1 MKKNHDLAVMH
12 WGTYRV
18 ATADGVLKSVEPVE
32 WDRNPSEIG
41 QSLVDSVDG
50 PSRVRR
56 PAVRLGYLQHGAASR
71 EGRGKEPFVEV
82 SWETALSLVAAE
94 LARVKETHGNSA
106 FYAGSYG
113 WSSAGRFH
121 HAQSQMHRFF
131 NQFGGYTGSTN
142 TYSLA
147 AAERLLPHIIGD
159 LDVLQKQHT
168 HWSVLA
174 GKCELFVAFGGLPW
188 RNAQVNGGGAND
200 HSLKYWLQEMER
212 TGTRFIN
219 VSPVKNDLS
228 SVKTAEW
235 LSLKPGS
242 DTALLLALSYV
253 LVDESRY
260 DAGFVASHTVGFDTY
275 RDYLT
280 GVRDGQAK
288 TPEWAEPLT
297 GVSAQ
302 AIRTLARE
310 MSEKHTMINIAWSL
324 QRARQGEQTFW
335 ATVALA
341 SLLGQI
347 GTPGGGLGFAYAST
361 NLAGSDRRTFSGP
374 RLPMGKN
381 AVNDHIP
388 VARLSDMLLNPGGA
402 YQFDGKNCQYPDIR
416 LVYWAGGNA
425 FHHHQDINRLVKA
438 WRQPDTVVVHEQY
451 WTAQAK
457 FADIVLPVTTSLER
471 EDIGSA
477 SNDGYMIAMRQH
489 IAPVGEARSD
499 YAIFAALAQQMDF
512 GEAFSEGRDAA
523 DWLRHIYQLSVP
535 RAQADGI
542 ELPEFD
548 DFWQQGK
555 LEYARPD
562 APQILFEDF
571 RRDPEGSPLATPS
584 GKIEL
589 FSQTVANFD
598 YEECPGFPFWYEQDF
613 REQQATRARW
623 PLHLLSSQP
632 RTRLHS
638 QYDHGS
644 VSRKTKISDREP
656 LWIHPQDAAA
666 RGITEGSIVRV
677 FNDRGAILAGVHLT
691 EDLRPGVVQMSTGA
705 WYDPQD
711 PSRPDSLD
719 KHGNPN
725 VLTEDRG
732 SSRLGQGCSAQ
743 SCWIDIERWDAPLPD
758 VTAFQPPVLRSR
770 ASDHTDK
777 TLGCHPNWP

>member
-1 MKKNHDLAVMH
+1 MKNNHDLAVMH

-18 ATADGVLKSVEPVE
+18 TTDDGVLKSVKPVE

-41 QSLVDSVDG
+41 QSLVGGVDG
-50 PSRVRR
+50 DSRIRR

-82 SWETALSLVAAE
+82 SWETALSLIAGE
-94 LARVKETHGNSA
+94 LQRVKTKHGNSA

-174 GKCELFVAFGGLPW
+174 GNCELFVAFGGLPW

-200 HSLKYWLQEMER
+200 HSLKYWLQTLEQ

-228 SVKTAEW
+228 SVKSAQW
-235 LSLKPGS
+235 LSLNPGS

-253 LVDESRY
+253 LIDESRY
-260 DAGFVASHTVGFDTY
+260 NAGFIASHTVGFDTY

-280 GVRDGQAK
+280 GAKDGKAK
-288 TPEWAEPLT
+288 TPEWAESLT
-297 GVSAQ
+297 GMSAES
-302 AIRTLARE
+302 IRALARE
-310 MSEKHTMINIAWSL
+310 MSEKRTMINIAWSL

-381 AVNDHIP
+381 LVSEHIP
-388 VARLSDMLLNPGGA
+388 VARLSDMLLNPGA
-402 YQFDGKNCQYPDIR
+402 EYQFDGKNCRYPDIR
-416 LVYWAGGNA
+416 VVYWAGGNA
-425 FHHHQDINRLVKA
+425 FHHHQDINRLINA
-438 WRQPDTVVVHEQY
+438 WRKPDTVVVHEQY

-477 SNDGYMIAMRQH
+477 SNDGFMIAMRQH
-489 IAPVGEARSD
+489 IPPFAEAKSD
-499 YAIFAALAQQMDF
+499 YEIFAELAAKMGF
-512 GEAFSEGRDAA
+512 GEEFSEGRDPAQ
-523 DWLRHIYQLSVP
+523 WLRHIYEISRP
-535 RAQADGI
+535 RAEADGI
-542 ELPEFD
+542 ELPDFE

-555 LEYARPD
+555 MEYARPD
-562 APQILFEDF
+562 TPQIFLKAF
-571 RRDPEGSPLATPS
+571 RDDPQGAPLATPS

-589 FSQTVANFD
+589 FSQTVADFD
-598 YEECPGFPFWYEQDF
+598 YEECPGFPFWFEQDAQ
-613 REQQATRARW
+613 EQQAFSARW

-638 QYDHGS
+638 QYDHGA
-644 VSRKTKISDREP
+644 VSRGTKVQDREP
-656 LWIHPQDAAA
+656 LWLHPQDADA

-677 FNDRGAILAGVHLT
+677 FNDRGAILAGVHIT

-711 PSRPDSLD
+711 PTQPDSID

-732 SSRLGQGCSAQ
+732 SSRLGQGCTAQ
-743 SCWIDIERWDAPLPD
+743 SCWIEIERWDAPLPD
-758 VTAFQPPVLRSR
+758 VTAFKPPVFV
-770 ASDHTDK
+770 AADA
-777 TLGCHPNWP
+777 

>member
-41 QSLVDSVDG
+41 QSLVGSVDG

-56 PAVRLGYLQHGAASR
+56 PAVRLGYLQHGATSR

-159 LDVLQKQHT
+159 LDMLQKQHT

-499 YAIFAALAQQMDF
+499 YAIFAALAQQMGF

-542 ELPEFD
+542 DLPEFD

-598 YEECPGFPFWYEQDF
+598 YEECPGFPFWYEQDY
-613 REQQATRARW
+613 REQQATRDRW

-656 LWIHPQDAAA
+656 LWIHPQDADA

-677 FNDRGAILAGVHLT
+677 FNGRGAILAGVHLT

-711 PSRPDSLD
+711 PSQPDSLD

-770 ASDHTDK
+770 ASDHSDK
-777 TLGCHPNWP
+777 TLG

>member
-41 QSLVDSVDG
+41 QSLVGSVDG

-159 LDVLQKQHT
+159 LDMLQKQHT

-200 HSLKYWLQEMER
+200 HSLNYWLQEMER

-253 LVDESRY
+253 VVDESRY
-260 DAGFVASHTVGFDTY
+260 DSGFVASHTVGFDTY

-499 YAIFAALAQQMDF
+499 YAIFAALAQQMGF

-542 ELPEFD
+542 DLPEFD

-598 YEECPGFPFWYEQDF
+598 YEECPGFPFWYEQDY
-613 REQQATRARW
+613 REQQATRDRW

-638 QYDHGS
+638 QYDPGS

-656 LWIHPQDAAA
+656 LWIHPQDADA

-711 PSRPDSLD
+711 PSQPDSLD

-770 ASDHTDK
+770 ASDHSDK
-777 TLGCHPNWP
+777 TLG

>member
-41 QSLVDSVDG
+41 QSLVGSVDG

-56 PAVRLGYLQHGAASR
+56 PAVRLGYLQHGATSR

-159 LDVLQKQHT
+159 LDMLQKQHT

-499 YAIFAALAQQMDF
+499 YAIFAALAQQMGF

-542 ELPEFD
+542 DLPEFD

-598 YEECPGFPFWYEQDF
+598 YEECPGFPFWYEQDY
-613 REQQATRARW
+613 REQQATRDRW

-656 LWIHPQDAAA
+656 LWIHPQDADV

-711 PSRPDSLD
+711 PSQPDSLD

-758 VTAFQPPVLRSR
+758 VTAFQPPVLRSW

-777 TLGCHPNWP
+777 TLG

>member
-1 MKKNHDLAVMH
+1 MH

-18 ATADGVLKSVEPVE
+18 TTGDGVLQSVEPVE

-41 QSLVDSVDG
+41 QSLVGVVDG
-50 PSRVRR
+50 VSRVRR

-82 SWETALSLVAAE
+82 SWETALSLMAGE
-94 LARVKETHGNSA
+94 LKRVKETHGNAA

-121 HAQSQMHRFF
+121 HAQSQLHRFF
-131 NQFGGYTGSTN
+131 NQFGGYSGSTN

-159 LDVLQKQHT
+159 LDILQKQHT

-174 GKCELFVAFGGLPW
+174 GKCELFVAFGGLPL

-200 HSLKYWLQEMER
+200 HSLQHWLHTMEQ

-228 SVKTAEW
+228 AVKTAQW

-242 DTALLLALSYV
+242 DTALLLALSQV
-253 LVDESRY
+253 LIDESRY
-260 DAGFVASHTVGFDTY
+260 DAAFVASHTTGFETF

-280 GVRDGQAK
+280 GQRDGQAK

-297 GVSAQ
+297 GVSA
-302 AIRTLARE
+302 AEIRALARE
-310 MSEKHTMINIAWSL
+310 MSSKRTMINIAWSL

-341 SLLGQI
+341 ALIGQI
-347 GTPGGGLGFAYAST
+347 GTAGGGLGFAYAST

-374 RLPMGKN
+374 RLPMGQN
-381 AVNDHIP
+381 AVKDPIP
-388 VARLSDMLLNPGGA
+388 VARLADMLLHPGEA
-402 YQFDGKNCQYPDIR
+402 YQFDGRDCHYPDIR

-425 FHHHQDINRLVKA
+425 FHHHQDLNRLIKA
-438 WRQPDTVVVHEQY
+438 WRKPDTVVVHEQY

-471 EDIGSA
+471 EDIGSS
-477 SNDGYMIAMRQH
+477 SNDGFMIAMRQH
-489 IAPVGEARSD
+489 IAPVGEAQSD
-499 YAIFAALAQQMDF
+499 YAIFAALAARLGF
-512 GEAFSEGRDAA
+512 GDTFSEGRDPAA
-523 DWLRHIYQLSVP
+523 WLRHIYQLSRP

-542 ELPEFD
+542 ELPDFD
-548 DFWQQGK
+548 AFWQQGK

-562 APQILFEDF
+562 VPQIFLKAF
-571 RRDPEGSPLATPS
+571 RDDPQGSPLTTPS

-589 FSQTVANFD
+589 FSHKVASFD
-598 YEECPGFPFWYEQDF
+598 YEECPGYPFWFEPDAQEQRD
-613 REQQATRARW
+613 TRACW

-638 QYDHGS
+638 QYDQGA
-644 VSRKTKISDREP
+644 VSRRTKIKDREP
-656 LWIHPQDAAA
+656 LWLHPLDAAP

-677 FNDRGAILAGVHLT
+677 FNDRGAILAGVHLS

-711 PSRPDSLD
+711 PAQPDSID

-743 SCWIDIERWDAPLPD
+743 SCWIEIECWTSELPE
-758 VTAFQPPVLRSR
+758 VTAFQPPEFVC
-770 ASDHTDK
+770 AQHAVK
-777 TLGCHPNWP
+777 TL

>member
-41 QSLVDSVDG
+41 QSLVGSVDG

-56 PAVRLGYLQHGAASR
+56 PAVRLGYLQHGATSR

-159 LDVLQKQHT
+159 LDMLQKQHT

-416 LVYWAGGNA
+416 V
-425 FHHHQDINRLVKA
+425 RM
-438 WRQPDTVVVHEQY
+438 T
-451 WTAQAK
+451 
-457 FADIVLPVTTSLER
+457 
-471 EDIGSA
+471 
-477 SNDGYMIAMRQH
+477 
-489 IAPVGEARSD
+489 
-499 YAIFAALAQQMDF
+499 
-512 GEAFSEGRDAA
+512 
-523 DWLRHIYQLSVP
+523 
-535 RAQADGI
+535 
-542 ELPEFD
+542 
-548 DFWQQGK
+548 K
-555 LEYARPD
+555 L
-562 APQILFEDF
+562 
-571 RRDPEGSPLATPS
+571 
-584 GKIEL
+584 
-589 FSQTVANFD
+589 
-598 YEECPGFPFWYEQDF
+598 
-613 REQQATRARW
+613 
-623 PLHLLSSQP
+623 
-632 RTRLHS
+632 
-638 QYDHGS
+638 
-644 VSRKTKISDREP
+644 
-656 LWIHPQDAAA
+656 
-666 RGITEGSIVRV
+666 
-677 FNDRGAILAGVHLT
+677 
-691 EDLRPGVVQMSTGA
+691 
-705 WYDPQD
+705 
-711 PSRPDSLD
+711 
-719 KHGNPN
+719 
-725 VLTEDRG
+725 
-732 SSRLGQGCSAQ
+732 
-743 SCWIDIERWDAPLPD
+743 
-758 VTAFQPPVLRSR
+758 
-770 ASDHTDK
+770 
-777 TLGCHPNWP
+777 

>member
-41 QSLVDSVDG
+41 QSLVGSVDG

-56 PAVRLGYLQHGAASR
+56 PAVRLGYLQHGATSR

-159 LDVLQKQHT
+159 LDMLQKQHT

-174 GKCELFVAFGGLPW
+174 GKCELVVAFGGLPW

-499 YAIFAALAQQMDF
+499 YAIFAALAQQMGF

-542 ELPEFD
+542 DLPEFD

-598 YEECPGFPFWYEQDF
+598 YEECPGFPFWYEQDY
-613 REQQATRARW
+613 REQQATRDRW

-656 LWIHPQDAAA
+656 LWIHPQDADA

-711 PSRPDSLD
+711 PSQPDSLD

-758 VTAFQPPVLRSR
+758 VTAFQPPVLRSW

-777 TLGCHPNWP
+777 TLG

>member
-18 ATADGVLKSVEPVE
+18 TTEDGALTAVAPVE

-41 QSLVDSVDG
+41 QSLVGAVDG
-50 PSRVRR
+50 SSRVRR
-56 PAVRLGYLQHGAASR
+56 PAVRLGYLQHGSASR

-82 SWETALSLVAAE
+82 SWDTALSLVAGE
-94 LARVKETHGNSA
+94 LKRVKDTHGNAA

-121 HAQSQMHRFF
+121 HAQSQLHRFF
-131 NQFGGYTGSTN
+131 NQFGGYSGSTN

-168 HWSVLA
+168 HWSVLTE
-174 GKCELFVAFGGLPW
+174 KCELFVAFGGLPL

-200 HSLKYWLQEMER
+200 HSLKYWLQKMEQ

-228 SVKTAEW
+228 GVQSAEW

-253 LVDESRY
+253 LIDESRY
-260 DAGFVASHTVGFDTY
+260 DADFVASHTEGFETF

-280 GVRDGQAK
+280 GQNDGRPK

-297 GVSAQ
+297 GVGAEE
-302 AIRTLARE
+302 IRGLARE
-310 MSEKHTMINIAWSL
+310 MSQKRTMINIAWSL

-341 SLLGQI
+341 ALLGQI
-347 GTPGGGLGFAYAST
+347 GTAGGGLGFAYAST

-374 RLPMGKN
+374 RLPMGQN
-381 AVNDHIP
+381 AVKQPIP
-388 VARLSDMLLNPGGA
+388 VARLADMLLNPGA
-402 YQFDGKNCQYPDIR
+402 PYQFDGSHCHYPDIR

-425 FHHHQDINRLVKA
+425 FHHHQDLNRLTQA
-438 WRQPDTVVVHEQY
+438 WRKPDTVVVHEQY

-471 EDIGSA
+471 DDIGSS
-477 SNDGYMIAMRQH
+477 SNDGFMIAMRQH
-489 IAPVGEARSD
+489 IAPVDEAQSD
-499 YAIFAALAQQMDF
+499 FAIFCGLAQKLGFD
-512 GEAFSEGRDAA
+512 ETFSEGRDPMA
-523 DWLRHIYQLSVP
+523 WLRHIYEISTP

-542 ELPEFD
+542 ELPDFD

-562 APQILFEDF
+562 APQIFLKAF
-571 RRDPEGSPLATPS
+571 RDDPVGSPLTTPS

-589 FSQTVANFD
+589 FSQTVADFD
-598 YEECPGFPFWYEQDF
+598 YEECPGHPFWYEP
-613 REQQATRARW
+613 EAKAQQEISTRW

-638 QYDHGS
+638 QYDQGT
-644 VSRKTKISDREP
+644 VSRRTKIQGREP
-656 LWIHPQDAAA
+656 LWLHPQDAAP
-666 RGITEGSIVRV
+666 RGISEGSIVRV
-677 FNDRGAILAGVHLT
+677 FNDRGAILAGVHLS

-711 PSRPDSLD
+711 PALPDSLD

-758 VTAFQPPVLRSR
+758 VTAFQPPAFVN
-770 ASDHTDK
+770 AGEGPQH
-777 TLGCHPNWP
+777 N

>member
-41 QSLVDSVDG
+41 QSLLGSVDG

-56 PAVRLGYLQHGAASR
+56 PAVRLGYLQHGATSR

-94 LARVKETHGNSA
+94 LARVKETHGSSA

-159 LDVLQKQHT
+159 LDMLQKQHT

-499 YAIFAALAQQMDF
+499 YAIFAALAQQMGF

-542 ELPEFD
+542 DLPEFD

-598 YEECPGFPFWYEQDF
+598 YEECPGFPFWYEQDY
-613 REQQATRARW
+613 REQQATRDRW

-656 LWIHPQDAAA
+656 LWLHPQDAAA

-711 PSRPDSLD
+711 PSQPDSLD

-758 VTAFQPPVLRSR
+758 VTAFQPPVLRSW

-777 TLGCHPNWP
+777 TLG

>member
-159 LDVLQKQHT
+159 LDMLQKQHT

-499 YAIFAALAQQMDF
+499 YAIFAALAQQMGF

-598 YEECPGFPFWYEQDF
+598 YEECPGFPFWYEQDY
-613 REQQATRARW
+613 REQQATRDRW

-656 LWIHPQDAAA
+656 LWIHPQDADA

-711 PSRPDSLD
+711 PSQPDSLD

-758 VTAFQPPVLRSR
+758 VTAFQPPVLRSW

-777 TLGCHPNWP
+777 TLG